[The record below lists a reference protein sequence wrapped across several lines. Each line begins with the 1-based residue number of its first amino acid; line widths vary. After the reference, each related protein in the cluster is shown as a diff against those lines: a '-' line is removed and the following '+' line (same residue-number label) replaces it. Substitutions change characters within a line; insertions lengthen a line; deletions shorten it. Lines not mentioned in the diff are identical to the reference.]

1 MMTSSNLKTRLLATA
16 GVAMV
21 MTSAPAWAQDD
32 VAEDDENVIIVE
44 GKRGA
49 TDLSVTA
56 GTVNVLTGDD
66 LTNREIGNP
75 EDLRTAV
82 SGVYIDEGSSAP
94 RISIRGVGFDNF
106 QVQAENGV
114 TTYMDGVI
122 IQRTGAALGAFN
134 DLAQIDVLKG
144 PQGSAF
150 GRNATGGSI
159 NMITKKPEDGFT
171 GEIGITYGSFDRI
184 KAGGVLNYGS
194 DVAGIRVSG
203 FYEDQNG
210 FYTNTVTGNKL
221 GGKEQIV
228 FRVVANAEPTD
239 NLSLTYTMNYIDF
252 KGSSNGNAYT
262 TQASADF
269 AASYAALLPG
279 QFNSLLPRVSQT
291 EVADDRYVVA
301 NRFDPFSENQ
311 NFFHALNAELDLGG
325 VTLKSITGLIHFDS
339 LWGSDVS
346 APTAF
351 AEGLVSVPQF
361 KVGSTQFSQEFLLN
375 GESDF
380 LDWVVGAY
388 YLRERATDETF
399 FDFNSLAILGPSGFP
414 VGTQVFIDNGQK
426 LESYAFF
433 ADGQFKITDRFRL
446 NAGLRWTNDKKEAFG
461 AGQVARLPFPGIPDI
476 PLTALPGNSLDGLSV
491 KSDKLTWQ
499 FGLEYDFTDDV
510 FGYLRVARG
519 YKAGGIN
526 NNDGATYLPETLDSY
541 EAGIRVDLYP
551 VNFALAAFYN
561 KYKDIQVF
569 VTPPGGSTPAIVNA
583 ASGTIAGVDFE
594 GSIEIVE
601 GLSIDTRLTWMPEAE
616 YDNFTGVD
624 PLSRGATD
632 YSGFRL
638 SRSPEFTGVFGI
650 NFNSDVSDK
659 WSVNARA
666 ELYTTS
672 SIAFNQSAFLRPAEL
687 TQSGYS
693 LINLNFGV
701 TYDDRIDLRLYGKN
715 IGNQFYLTT
724 IVEGS
729 CVPTLGCFQYGSYG
743 RPDEWGAELRF
754 RF

>member
-1 MMTSSNLKTRLLATA
+1 MKFSNTKNLLLAS
-16 GVAMV
+16 VAIGAASV
-21 MTSAPAWAQDD
+21 AAPAWAQDD
-32 VAEDDENVIIVE
+32 AAEDDEGIIIVQ

-49 TDLSVTA
+49 TDLSSTA
-56 GTVNVLTGDD
+56 GTVNVITADD
-66 LTNREIGNP
+66 LKNREIRSP

-82 SGVYIDEGSSAP
+82 SGVYIDEGSSTP
-94 RISIRGVGFDNF
+94 RIAIRGVGFDNF
-106 QVQAENGV
+106 QIQAENGV
-114 TTYMDGVI
+114 TTYMDGVV
-122 IQRTGAALGAFN
+122 IQRTQAVLGAFN

-159 NMITKKPEDGFT
+159 NLITQKPEEGFS
-171 GEIGITYGSFDRI
+171 GEIGVTYGSFDRI

-203 FYEDQNG
+203 FYEDQDG
-210 FYTNTVTGNKL
+210 YYTNTVTGNRL

-228 FRVVANAEPTD
+228 FRTVANAEPTD
-239 NLSLTYTMNYIDF
+239 NLSLTYTMNYTDT
-252 KGSSNGNAYT
+252 KGSANGNAYT
-262 TQASADF
+262 TQAAADF
-269 AASYAALLPG
+269 AASYAQIFPG
-279 QFNSLLPRVSQT
+279 QFTSLLPAGQPVT

-301 NRFDPFSENQ
+301 NRIDPFNENQ
-311 NFFHALNAELDLGG
+311 SFFHALNAELDLGG
-325 VTLKSITGLIHFDS
+325 VTLKSTTGLIFFDS
-339 LWGSDVS
+339 NWGSDVS

-351 AEGLVSVPQF
+351 AEGLVSVPRF
-361 KVGSTQFSQEFLLN
+361 EVGSTQFSQEFLLN

-388 YLRERATDETF
+388 YLTERVTDQT
-399 FDFNSLAILGPSGFP
+399 DIIISSLAVFGAVGLP
-414 VGTQVFIDNGQK
+414 VGTTISIDNGQK

-433 ADGQFKITDRFRL
+433 ADGQFNLTDSFRL
-446 NAGLRWTNDKKEAFG
+446 NAGLRWTSDQKEAFG
-461 AGQVARLPFPGIPDI
+461 TGQTIDVAGGGFFIIPG
-476 PLTALPGNSLDGLSV
+476 ASLDGISV

-510 FGYLRVARG
+510 FGYARVARG
-519 YKAGGIN
+519 FKAGGIN
-526 NNDGATYLPETLDSY
+526 NNDGLTYQPETLDSY
-541 EAGIRVDLYP
+541 EIGVRADLYP
-551 VNFALAAFYN
+551 VNFALSAFYN

-569 VTPPGGSTPAIVNA
+569 TAPPGAAVPVILNA
-583 ASGTIAGVDFE
+583 ASGTIAGLDFE
-594 GSIEIVE
+594 GSVEIVE
-601 GLSIDTRLTWMPEAE
+601 GLSIDTRITWMPEAE
-616 YDNFTGVD
+616 YDAFVATD
-624 PLSRGATD
+624 PLSATPAD
-632 YSGFRL
+632 YSGQRL
-638 SRSPEFTGVFGI
+638 NRSPEFTGVFGI
-650 NFNSDVSDK
+650 NYDSDVSDM
-659 WSVNARA
+659 WSINARA

-672 SIAFNQSAFLRPAEL
+672 SIAFNHNALLRPAEL

-701 TYDDRIDLRLYGKN
+701 TYDDRIDLRFYGKN

-729 CVPTLGCFQYGSYG
+729 CVTTLGCFQYGSFG